1 MQPSILLYLLLSI
14 HSTFGSSIVSSIIK
28 SFEQKYPTH
37 CVVLTQTSA
46 SLEYSLV
53 FTDIHIPIQVISI
66 NDLSS
71 MKEASQ
77 KCKNHIF
84 MVRDLQDLDKISLD
98 SLFLGGK
105 YGIFVQS
112 SDTNSLITNLFQN
125 RKSIL
130 SKILDLVVIG
140 KKKIVLCFLCKSNLL
155 SLAPLGDKYVI
166 YGRDQATETKLEIF
180 NIWGDGSYRWQNREI
195 FPIRMSNLNGRK
207 IKATSFDYKPFCYP
221 VDGVYQGYEVIR
233 SLKLYLVLLNIYRL
247 FL

>member
-46 SLEYSLV
+46 SLEYSLE

-66 NDLSS
+66 DDLSS

-140 KKKIVLCFLCKSNLL
+140 KKDFC
-155 SLAPLGDKYVI
+155 SLYIHILVVFYVKV
-166 YGRDQATETKLEIF
+166 TF
-180 NIWGDGSYRWQNREI
+180 
-195 FPIRMSNLNGRK
+195 FP
-207 IKATSFDYKPFCYP
+207 
-221 VDGVYQGYEVIR
+221 
-233 SLKLYLVLLNIYRL
+233 
-247 FL
+247 

>member
-46 SLEYSLV
+46 SLEYSLE

-66 NDLSS
+66 DDLSS

-140 KKKIVLCFLCKSNLL
+140 KKKKNCTLFLCKSNLL

-180 NIWGDGSYRWQNREI
+180 NIWGDGSYRWQNKEI

-233 SLKLYLVLLNIYRL
+233 SLKLYLLLSIYRL